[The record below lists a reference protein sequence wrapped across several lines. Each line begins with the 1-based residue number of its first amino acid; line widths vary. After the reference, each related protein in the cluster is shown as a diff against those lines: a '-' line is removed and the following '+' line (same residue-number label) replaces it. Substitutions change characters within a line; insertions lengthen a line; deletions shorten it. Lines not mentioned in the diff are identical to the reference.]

1 MKNSWDD
8 ITIADIIFMNE
19 VKELQQATED
29 EKNMMIA
36 ARLAGIDYKDFLQ
49 LGLSEVRRYMDNT
62 EFLFNKPEPKKAR
75 KKYVLNNRKYR
86 FIKDASEMTVA
97 QYIDFQAIQAD
108 GFDKRPAEM
117 LAIFVV
123 PEGHEYNDGYDK
135 EQQIEDLMSMS
146 ITDALGVCN
155 FFTKRFSTSIN
166 YILTALKI
174 RMWWMRRTAKKEE
187 KEMMEAIA
195 IQMRT
200 YLDQLK
206 DIYGLI
212 V

>member
-19 VKELQQATED
+19 VKELQLATED

-62 EFLFNKPEPKKAR
+62 DFLFNKPEPKKAR

>member
-8 ITIADIIFMNE
+8 ITIADIVFMNE
-19 VKELQQATED
+19 VKELQLATED

-62 EFLFNKPEPKKAR
+62 DFLFNKPEPKKAR